1 MAISRCTNTG
11 YGTPPC
17 DTEGVPSSLKVW
29 IAGSRPKTLPAAIV
43 PVAVGYALVVARHSD
58 ELPNVVNS
66 LLALVVSLALQ
77 VGVNFANDYSD
88 GVKGTDARR
97 VGPLRLV
104 GSGLVT
110 PARVKRAAYLSF
122 FVAACS
128 GLGIAATTSWWLI
141 LVGLASIVA
150 AWTYT
155 GGSNPYGYLGFG
167 EIFVFVFFGVVATIG
182 TTFAVSERIETLDVI
197 ASCVVGA
204 LAVALLIVNNLRD
217 IPTDAQSGK
226 KTLAVRLGDTRTR
239 WLYCLVLLSAVLGIV
254 VVALT
259 FSWASIGLIGFVF
272 AVRPV
277 VSVLSGARGA
287 ELIPVLG
294 ATARV
299 QLFVGMLFAF
309 GVVAS

>member
-1 MAISRCTNTG
+1 M
-11 YGTPPC
+11 
-17 DTEGVPSSLKVW
+17 
-29 IAGSRPKTLPAAIV
+29 

-58 ELPNVVNS
+58 DLPNVVNA

-77 VGVNFANDYSD
+77 VGVYFANDYSD

-104 GSGLVT
+104 GSGLVA

-122 FVAACS
+122 FVAAS
-128 GLGIAATTSWWLI
+128 AGLGIAATTSWWLI

-155 GGSNPYGYLGFG
+155 GGPNPYGYLGFG

-182 TTFAVSERIETLDVI
+182 TTFAVSEQIETLDVI

-239 WLYCLVLLSAVLGIV
+239 WLYCLVLLLAVLGTV

-272 AVRPV
+272 AAKPV
-277 VSVLSGARGA
+277 VSVLRGARGA

-299 QLFVGMLFAF
+299 QLFVGMLLAY
-309 GVVAS
+309 GLVAS